1 MGGCGVEGKGEEA
14 RAGFGRLPCG
24 RDGGGGLPFGR
35 SAITGE
41 RKGKGCGEEGKGD
54 GSAVEW
60 DQRRSERKGRTDA
73 RVRCGRRPSGRRGKS
88 RGRPALSWAAQ

>member
-1 MGGCGVEGKGEEA
+1 MAAVDGKGN
-14 RAGFGRLPCG
+14 GGTGGLGGRLPCML
-24 RDGGGGLPFGR
+24 DGGGDLPYMG
-35 SAITGE
+35 APLVGDE
-41 RKGKGCGEEGKGD
+41 KGKGHGEEGKGD